1 MYFCLMDA
9 QTLNLLITAGAA
21 IIAGLGGASLTAA
34 INRRNTKDTLALA
47 KASNAE
53 QLTHAKEIE
62 RITWLRDRKHEVYV
76 DYLIFAGS
84 LMHSSDERRANISTD
99 LAPLRARLDALATS
113 EVRRIA
119 REIDRTIETFLN
131 ARAAL
136 SREAKTFRE
145 ALNSAEPTKIIE
157 SPEMVMKEYKG
168 DFGVSVNKAKEYLD
182 DQEKALHELMRGL
195 VTAVR
200 KDLGTATAD
209 DDDLEQWLLSVGRTN
224 LSFRP

>member
-1 MYFCLMDA
+1 M
-9 QTLNLLITAGAA
+9 NG
-21 IIAGLGGASLTAA
+21 GLT
-34 INRRNTKDTLALA
+34 
-47 KASNAE
+47 
-53 QLTHAKEIE
+53 
-62 RITWLRDRKHEVYV
+62 
-76 DYLIFAGS
+76 F
-84 LMHSSDERRANISTD
+84 STD

-136 SREAKTFRE
+136 SREAKAFRE

-168 DFGVSVNKAKEYLD
+168 DFMVSVNKAKEYLD
-182 DQEKALHELMRGL
+182 DQEKALHELMRDL